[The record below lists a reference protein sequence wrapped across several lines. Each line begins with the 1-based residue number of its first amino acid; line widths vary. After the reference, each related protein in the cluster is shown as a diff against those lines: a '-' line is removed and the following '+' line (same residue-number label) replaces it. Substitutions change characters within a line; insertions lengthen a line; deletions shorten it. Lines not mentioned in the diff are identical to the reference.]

1 MAFVLSSPIV
11 LPEGGEVL
19 EETPFLGRYVFK
31 PLESGYGITVGNAL
45 RRVLLSSIE
54 GYAIAALKIPGVLH
68 EFSTIAGVVEDVV
81 DIVLNLKQ
89 VALKPKNAQ
98 PESRIFVEIKGKEV
112 FTAWDLALQTAD
124 YEVTNPDLV
133 IMHLDPSVKVQM
145 ELKIAKGRGYR
156 LAEENK
162 QLLKD
167 IIEPH
172 EIVLD
177 TSFSPVVRVVPRVE
191 TILYEGRA
199 DYEQL
204 ILEIETKGTIT
215 PRKALEEATRILI
228 AHFERV
234 LQKAWAE
241 TPAERANPE
250 LIAFLSQP
258 IEESELARALDTATS
273 KAFYV
278 KGIRRVIDL
287 VVLSRKELEEYYP
300 RMGKK
305 TLETI
310 ERILSKHGLKLGDNV
325 SAYRN
330 LIPTEKAV

>member
-11 LPEGGEVL
+11 LPEGIEVL

-31 PLESGYGITVGNAL
+31 PLEAGYGITVGNAL

-68 EFSTIAGVVEDVV
+68 EFSTIPGVVEDVV

-89 VALKPKNAQ
+89 VALKPKNAN
-98 PESRIFVEIKGKEV
+98 PENRLFIELKGKDV
-112 FTAWDLALQTAD
+112 FTAGDLAAQSAD
-124 YEVTNPDLV
+124 YEVTNPDLI
-133 IMHLDPSVKVQM
+133 IMHLDPAVKVQM

-167 IIEPH
+167 TIEPH

-177 TSFSPVVRVVPRVE
+177 TSFSPVIRVLPRVE

-204 ILEIETKGTIT
+204 ILEIETKGTVT
-215 PRKALEEATRILI
+215 PRKALEDATRTLM

-234 LQKAWAE
+234 LQKTASGA
-241 TPAERANPE
+241 PLASVNSE

-258 IEESELARALDTATS
+258 IEDSDIAQVLDAATS
-273 KAFYV
+273 KAFYA

-287 VVLSRKELEEYYP
+287 VALSRKELEEYYP
-300 RMGKK
+300 RIGRK
-305 TLETI
+305 TLEAI
-310 ERILSKHGLKLGDNV
+310 ERTLSNYGLKLGDNV

-330 LIPTEKAV
+330 LIPTEKVV

>member
-11 LPEGGEVL
+11 LPGGLEVI

-31 PLESGYGITVGNAL
+31 PLEAGYGVTVGNAL

-54 GYAIAALKIPGVLH
+54 GYAIATLKIPGVLH
-68 EFSTIAGVVEDVV
+68 EFSTIPGVVEDVV

-89 VALKPKNAQ
+89 VALKPKTSQ
-98 PESRIFVEIKGKEV
+98 PAGRVFIEVKGQEV
-112 FTAWDLALQTAD
+112 FTAGDLAAQAAD

-145 ELKIAKGRGYR
+145 ELKIARGRGYR

-162 QLLKD
+162 QLLREVL
-167 IIEPH
+167 EPH

-177 TSFSPVVRVVPRVE
+177 TSFSPVVRVLPQVE

-204 ILEIETKGTIT
+204 ILEIETKGTVT
-215 PRKALEEATRILI
+215 PRQALEEATRILT
-228 AHFERV
+228 AHFARLVVKSEASAQ
-234 LQKAWAE
+234 L
-241 TPAERANPE
+241 PE
-250 LIAFLSQP
+250 QEQALIAFLSQK
-258 IEESELARALDTATS
+258 IEDSEVASVLDAATS
-273 KAFYV
+273 KAFYA
-278 KGIRRVIDL
+278 KGIRYVIDL
-287 VVLSRKELEEYYP
+287 VALSRKELEEYYP

-305 TLETI
+305 TLEGI
-310 ERILSKHGLKLGDNV
+310 ERILANYNLKLGMDV
-325 SAYRN
+325 SAYRKF
-330 LIPTEKAV
+330 IPTEKVV

>member
-11 LPEGGEVL
+11 LPEGLEVI

-31 PLESGYGITVGNAL
+31 PLEAGYGVTVGNAL

-54 GYAIAALKIPGVLH
+54 GYAIATLKIPGVLH
-68 EFSTIAGVVEDVV
+68 EFSTIPGVVEDVV

-89 VALKPKNAQ
+89 VALKPKTSQ
-98 PESRIFVEIKGKEV
+98 PPGRVFIEVKGQEV
-112 FTAWDLALQTAD
+112 FRAGDLAAQVAD

-145 ELKIAKGRGYR
+145 ELKIARGRGYR

-162 QLLKD
+162 QLLREVL
-167 IIEPH
+167 EPH

-177 TSFSPVVRVVPRVE
+177 TSFSPVVRVLPQVE

-204 ILEIETKGTIT
+204 ILEIETKGTVT
-215 PRKALEEATRILI
+215 PRQALEEATRILT
-228 AHFERV
+228 AHFARLVVKSEASAQ
-234 LQKAWAE
+234 L
-241 TPAERANPE
+241 PE
-250 LIAFLSQP
+250 QEQALIAFLSQK
-258 IEESELARALDTATS
+258 IEDSEIASVLDAATS
-273 KAFYV
+273 KAFYA
-278 KGIRRVIDL
+278 KGIRYVIDL
-287 VVLSRKELEEYYP
+287 VALSRKELEDYYP

-305 TLETI
+305 TLEGI
-310 ERILSKHGLKLGDNV
+310 ERILANYNLKLGMDV
-325 SAYRN
+325 SAYRKF
-330 LIPTEKAV
+330 IPTEKVV